1 MFGIHETLNS
11 FPSQDTIQ
19 SQPLALNRSNPAT
32 HKNEKCYGLKQRLRN
47 ELHNL
52 IPIEVRYQV
61 RKLLTVYKD
70 GIRLEDFLET
80 FEKYFMKELP
90 LEYLSFYTLQDFLA
104 CIPRIAKIG
113 VNDNGYS
120 VVRLSSRSTSDT
132 VPRSVP
138 SKSDDVFELVC
149 GNMKELKIE
158 SVDNDAKD
166 DSFKKGGAINQEMF
180 SKLNKE
186 IVNDVSPDYSLPP
199 KKKVVLDDEIKENFR
214 QVLAFHPDGICPSSF
229 TKEYFKIFGKP
240 LLLSDYGFNNVMEV
254 ASLLPEIFKIIR
266 SYKNDLLLY
275 ASNKIRQDKSKVT
288 ASYLYTTGSA
298 IDNSIKLNV
307 IKILNSV
314 EKISI
319 EDLEKVYKVEF
330 QLKLPWSDLG
340 YDDIELFIEDLI
352 VNIPITLS
360 HEKGTIFLSLN
371 SKTYVTETSN
381 LSQLPNEYGV
391 DVVLPGEV
399 YKNQPLPEIL
409 EQFIPV
415 YVSDIDSPDQ
425 IWIQIEGKET
435 TDALEILMTDLQKLY
450 NSMESHKYKMPEKF
464 CAVNNI
470 CAAIWPH
477 NNDWHRAIISEVSDT
492 NYVEVFYVDYGTRC
506 KILKHFLRFLRRD
519 FLSLPV
525 QAIKARLSNL
535 KPFNRIQWCE
545 KVKHRLQELCINKSL
560 TALITNTQL
569 KDRISVCLC
578 DVSGNIDIHINDT
591 LITENLALFI
601 DDAIYSDDSQTNL
614 NSQYEIDNE
623 IFEEDDEFCAKLN
636 EAIQNVDI

>member
-1 MFGIHETLNS
+1 M
-11 FPSQDTIQ
+11 
-19 SQPLALNRSNPAT
+19 
-32 HKNEKCYGLKQRLRN
+32 KQRLRN
-47 ELHNL
+47 ELRNL

-90 LEYLSFYTLQDFLA
+90 LEYLGFYTLQDFLA
-104 CIPRIAKIG
+104 CIPQIAKLEI
-113 VNDNGYS
+113 DNGYS
-120 VVRLSSRSTSDT
+120 VVRLSARSTSDT
-132 VPRSVP
+132 VSRSVP
-138 SKSDDVFELVC
+138 SKSDDVFELAC

-158 SVDNDAKD
+158 SVDDDAKN
-166 DSFKKGGAINQEMF
+166 DSFRKGVVSQEKF

-186 IVNDVSPDYSLPP
+186 IVNNVSPDYSFPP
-199 KKKVVLDDEIKENFR
+199 KKKMVLDDEIKENFR

-229 TKEYFKIFGKP
+229 KKEYFKIFRKP
-240 LLLSDYGFNNVMEV
+240 LLLSDYGFDHDETMMEVETMVEV
-254 ASLLPEIFKIIR
+254 ASSLPEIFKIIR

-275 ASNKIRQDKSKVT
+275 ASDKVQQDKSNMT
-288 ASYLYTTGSA
+288 ASYLYTTSSS

-307 IKILNSV
+307 IKILNSL

-319 EDLEKVYKVEF
+319 EDLEKVYKMEF
-330 QLKLPWSDLG
+330 QLELPWSYLG
-340 YDDIELFIEDLI
+340 YDNIESFIEDLI
-352 VNIPITLS
+352 ANIPITLS

-371 SKTYVTETSN
+371 SKTDFTETSN
-381 LSQLPNEYGV
+381 PSQLPNEYGV

-415 YVSDIDSPDQ
+415 YVSDVDSPDQ
-425 IWIQIEGKET
+425 IWIQIKGKET
-435 TDALEILMTDLQKLY
+435 TDALEILMRDLQKLY
-450 NSMESHKYKMPEKF
+450 NSRESQKYKMPEKF

-477 NNDWHRAIISEVSDT
+477 NNNWHRAIISEVSDA

-506 KILKHFLRFLRRD
+506 NVWKHFLRFLQRD
-519 FLSLPV
+519 FLSLPI

-535 KPFNRIQWCE
+535 KPFNGIQWCK

-560 TALITNTQL
+560 TALITNTQI
-569 KDRISVCLC
+569 KGRISVCLR
-578 DVSGNIDIHINDT
+578 DVSGDTDININDT
-591 LITENLALFI
+591 LIIENLALFI
-601 DDAIYSDDSQTNL
+601 DDARYSDDSQTNL
-614 NSQYEIDNE
+614 NIQYEIDGE